1 MATTLKRF
9 DMEAY
14 TKRRMKELRG
24 EKVYSEPVD
33 DVIARYTSRRI
44 REIRE
49 TLEAQ
54 RELDKSVL
62 GCYTVGTM
70 GDRDGET

>member
-1 MATTLKRF
+1 MKKF
-9 DMEAY
+9 DTEAY
-14 TKRRMKELRG
+14 TRRRLKELRG
-24 EKVYSEPVD
+24 EKIYSEDPCNE
-33 DVIARYTSRRI
+33 IAQYIKRRI
-44 REIRE
+44 REMRE
-49 TLEAQ
+49 SAETQ

>member
-1 MATTLKRF
+1 MKTTLKKF

-14 TKRRMKELRG
+14 IK
-24 EKVYSEPVD
+24 
-33 DVIARYTSRRI
+33 RRI
-44 REIRE
+44 RVLREQSLPIEDIDEITRY
-49 TLEAQ
+49 TQ
-54 RELDKSVL
+54 RRIMELRRSFDCDKDLDKSLL

>member
-1 MATTLKRF
+1 MATTLKKF

-14 TKRRMKELRG
+14 IK
-24 EKVYSEPVD
+24 
-33 DVIARYTSRRI
+33 RRI
-44 REIRE
+44 RVLREQSLPIEDIDEITRYTQKRIME
-49 TLEAQ
+49 LRQ
-54 RELDKSVL
+54 SHDCDKDLDKSLL

>member
-1 MATTLKRF
+1 METILKGF

-14 TKRRMKELRG
+14 IK
-24 EKVYSEPVD
+24 
-33 DVIARYTSRRI
+33 RRI
-44 REIRE
+44 RVLRGQSSPIEDIDEITRY
-49 TLEAQ
+49 TQ
-54 RELDKSVL
+54 RRITELKQSHDCDKDLDKSLL

>member
-1 MATTLKRF
+1 MATTVKKF

-14 TKRRMKELRG
+14 IK
-24 EKVYSEPVD
+24 
-33 DVIARYTSRRI
+33 RRI
-44 REIRE
+44 RVLREQSLPIEDIDEITRY
-49 TLEAQ
+49 TQ
-54 RELDKSVL
+54 RRIMELRQSHDCDKDLDKSLL

>member
-1 MATTLKRF
+1 MKTTLKKF

-14 TKRRMKELRG
+14 IKHRIRVLRGQSSPTADIDEITRYTQRRLMELRRSHDCD
-24 EKVYSEPVD
+24 KD
-33 DVIARYTSRRI
+33 
-44 REIRE
+44 
-49 TLEAQ
+49 
-54 RELDKSVL
+54 LDKSLL

>member
-1 MATTLKRF
+1 MATTLKKF

-14 TKRRMKELRG
+14 IKRRIQILRG
-24 EKVYSEPVD
+24 YSSPPED
-33 DVIARYTSRRI
+33 INEITQYTERRI
-44 REIRE
+44 AE
-49 TLEAQ
+49 LKQ
-54 RELDKSVL
+54 SYDCNKDLDKSLL

>member
-1 MATTLKRF
+1 MKKF

-14 TKRRMKELRG
+14 IKRRIGVLTGQSSPPEDIDEVTQYTQRRIMELRRSFDCD
-24 EKVYSEPVD
+24 KD
-33 DVIARYTSRRI
+33 
-44 REIRE
+44 
-49 TLEAQ
+49 
-54 RELDKSVL
+54 LDKSLL

>member
-1 MATTLKRF
+1 MGIILKKF
-9 DMEAY
+9 DMY
-14 TKRRMKELRG
+14 TYIKRRIKILRG
-24 EKVYSEPVD
+24 EIPDPD
-33 DVIARYTSRRI
+33 DIDEIRRYTKARM

-49 TLEAQ
+49 SIESDSA
-54 RELDKSVL
+54 LDKSLL

>member
-1 MATTLKRF
+1 LKKF

-14 TKRRMKELRG
+14 IKRRIGVLTGQSSPPEDIDEVTQYTQRRIMELRRSFDCD
-24 EKVYSEPVD
+24 KD
-33 DVIARYTSRRI
+33 
-44 REIRE
+44 
-49 TLEAQ
+49 
-54 RELDKSVL
+54 LDKSLL

>member
-1 MATTLKRF
+1 MKKF

-14 TKRRMKELRG
+14 TKRRIRVLRGQSWPLEDIDEITRYTQRRIMELRRSYDCD
-24 EKVYSEPVD
+24 KD
-33 DVIARYTSRRI
+33 
-44 REIRE
+44 
-49 TLEAQ
+49 
-54 RELDKSVL
+54 LDKSLL